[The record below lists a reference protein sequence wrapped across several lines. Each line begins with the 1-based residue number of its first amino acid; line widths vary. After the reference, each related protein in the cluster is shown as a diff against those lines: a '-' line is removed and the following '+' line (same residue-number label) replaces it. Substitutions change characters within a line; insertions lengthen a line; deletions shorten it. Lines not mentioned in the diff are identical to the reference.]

1 VPRQR
6 TGGLK
11 ETEAVQVASTNTV
24 NNSSSASNNSSTQTT
39 STSSATLGY
48 DQFLQLLITE
58 MQNQDPTEPMDSTE
72 TVSQLASFSAV
83 EQAVKTNT
91 TLSSILA
98 SSSLSQ
104 AGSYVGR
111 TVTSADGSVS
121 GVVTSVTIG
130 DSGLTATLADGRTL
144 AIASGITV
152 S

>member
-1 VPRQR
+1 M
-6 TGGLK
+6 
-11 ETEAVQVASTNTV
+11 QVASTNTV

-130 DSGLTATLADGRTL
+130 DSGLTATLTDGRTI